1 MQELTLNSP
10 AKINLYLK
18 IIKKI
23 ENGYHELDT
32 DFQLID
38 LHDTII
44 FKKTNQEICV
54 TSNNDQILGKNNIV
68 YKVAEMMQSKNLQS
82 CGVNIHIEKTI
93 PIGAGLGG
101 GSSNAASTILALN
114 KLWELNLTKN
124 EIHEI
129 AVGIGADVPFFL
141 YGANAY
147 AKGIGNEFEFKE
159 SVSGKFVVIDPLIF
173 NSTKEMFDSYDL
185 IDVKE
190 DFQFKQNSF
199 WQVFMDKNS
208 EIEDFYKKNI
218 KKFDICLSGSGS
230 AMFIK
235 YNNDIEMGKILK
247 IIPTNWRFFL
257 AKPLQYSPL
266 RSLDDIGV

>member
-1 MQELTLNSP
+1 
-10 AKINLYLK
+10 
-18 IIKKI
+18 
-23 ENGYHELDT
+23 
-32 DFQLID
+32 
-38 LHDTII
+38 
-44 FKKTNQEICV
+44 
-54 TSNNDQILGKNNIV
+54 
-68 YKVAEMMQSKNLQS
+68 
-82 CGVNIHIEKTI
+82 
-93 PIGAGLGG
+93 
-101 GSSNAASTILALN
+101 
-114 KLWELNLTKN
+114 
-124 EIHEI
+124 
-129 AVGIGADVPFFL
+129 
-141 YGANAY
+141 
-147 AKGIGNEFEFKE
+147 
-159 SVSGKFVVIDPLIF
+159 
-173 NSTKEMFDSYDL
+173 MFDSYDL